1 MFCNNWLLYL
11 SLVLFAIA
19 VACTSTLASPPDQ
32 LNPEFPAAPA
42 TTNAVPLFA
51 LAAAGEPA
59 GTPAEEGEW
68 ELLYPRTTYTAG
80 GGALGLALYWLLGHV
95 DISSKKS
102 DPPQPT
108 AAQLAARQDAA
119 AALGTGTPNL
129 TRRLLISGVFA
140 GSAMALDCGS
150 FTPALTFSGAFADLG
165 SGAISDYASSATC
178 APLGS
183 AQSGRQWTWR
193 QVADNEILVTGS
205 DPFYVGRVRV
215 SADGILTLPNGLGL
229 TGGAVQEVPV
239 K

>member
-1 MFCNNWLLYL
+1 MATPDRLRRRFLLVALIL
-11 SLVLFAIA
+11 SLGIGLRA
-19 VACTSTLASPPDQ
+19 DQ
-32 LNPEFPAAPA
+32 LNPEFPTQPPE
-42 TTNAVPLFA
+42 TNAVPLFA

-59 GTPAEEGEW
+59 GTPVAEEEGEW

-80 GGALGLALYWLLGHV
+80 GILGGILLYLVGDSV
-95 DISSKKS
+95 DVSSKKS
-102 DPPQPT
+102 DPPPLT
-108 AAQLAARQDAA
+108 AAQLAAQQQAA

-140 GSAMALDCGS
+140 GNAMALDCGS

-205 DPFYVGRVRV
+205 DPFYVGRLRV
-215 SADGILTLPNGLGL
+215 SSDGILTLPNGIGL

>member
-1 MFCNNWLLYL
+1 MRLLL
-11 SLVLFAIA
+11 CLLALLL
-19 VACTSTLASPPDQ
+19 CTNLRADQ

-42 TTNAVPLFA
+42 PTNAVPLFA

-59 GTPAEEGEW
+59 GSPEEEEGEW
-68 ELLYPRTTYTAG
+68 ELMYPRTTYTAG
-80 GGALGLALYWLLGHV
+80 GILGGILLFLVGDNFSV
-95 DISSKKS
+95 SKKQA
-102 DPPQPT
+102 DPPPPT
-108 AAQLAARQDAA
+108 AAQLAAQQQAA
-119 AALGTGTPNL
+119 AALGTGSPNL

-140 GSAMALDCGS
+140 GSAMALDCGD

-205 DPFYVGRVRV
+205 DPFYVGRLRV
-215 SADGILTLPNGLGL
+215 SADGILTLPNGIGL